1 MVILLLLCS
10 FKSYCQTK
18 GWDVSSTGEIQLTND
33 NKCIVPIELIKK
45 ANAKLVE
52 RKYFAKIICQQ
63 DTIINLQKQEIKEYS
78 IIVSN
83 MQNRILDANKY
94 NEELQAI
101 IEKQRVKNKIFIGT
115 TCGAIAVTALLL
127 LLN

>member
-1 MVILLLLCS
+1 MLT
-10 FKSYCQTK
+10 FKSYCQNK
-18 GWDVSSTGEIQLTND
+18 EPSVSPTGELQLIGD
-33 NKCIVPIELIKK
+33 GKCVVPIELIRK
-45 ANAKLVE
+45 ANAKLIE
-52 RKYFAKIICQQ
+52 RKGFAQIICQQ

-78 IIVSN
+78 IIVSD

-101 IEKQRVKNKIFIGT
+101 IEKQRVKNKIFIGA

>member
-1 MVILLLLCS
+1 MCCAYFL
-10 FKSYCQTK
+10 
-18 GWDVSSTGEIQLTND
+18 TG
-33 NKCIVPIELIKK
+33 
-45 ANAKLVE
+45 
-52 RKYFAKIICQQ
+52 KYFAKIICQQ

-78 IIVSN
+78 IIVSD
-83 MQNRILDANKY
+83 MQSRILDANKY
-94 NEELQAI
+94 NEELQVI